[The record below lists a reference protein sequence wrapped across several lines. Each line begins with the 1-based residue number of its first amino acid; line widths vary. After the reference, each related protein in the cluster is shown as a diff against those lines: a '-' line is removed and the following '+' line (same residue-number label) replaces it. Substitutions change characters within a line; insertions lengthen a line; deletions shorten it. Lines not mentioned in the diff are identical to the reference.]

1 MQRPRN
7 FDVWLYS
14 DVDGWTHCCTEHTLD
29 DAVAHGTDVMVSRVV
44 ARDTGVY
51 VEIYDALGLVKRL
64 YP

>member
-1 MQRPRN
+1 
-7 FDVWLYS
+7 
-14 DVDGWTHCCTEHTLD
+14 LD